1 MKPRPIYPL
10 FVLLLLTAVFS
21 CKKDHNTA
29 GGSISAPVNVYVL
42 GVQDGEVLY
51 WKNGAA
57 STIPSSSGFLYNF
70 GATALTT
77 AGNNVYIA
85 GFQPGSTGNNIYTV
99 VPTYWLN
106 GAPTTL
112 PDSTGSVVG
121 GSAAA
126 VAVSGSD
133 VYLAGIRGYD
143 GDTSHVPYT
152 TETAAYPI
160 TGGVATVWKNGKPA
174 SLPDLGSVG
183 LVDSGKY
190 AARFYSDYVSGIHVS
205 GTNVYVSGGSY
216 YTVAHARYWVNG
228 NPVDLTGNL
237 YYVGGDGTDGTPTS
251 TSIYASGSDVYVSG
265 FQSTTIGNPLAI
277 YWKNGSPLFLSTDS
291 LQGSMANA
299 VVVSGTDVYIAGW
312 QNIGNYSRAIL
323 WKNGIA
329 DTLTSG
335 NTSSAATS
343 LFVNGNDVYVAGYT
357 WMIGGHYIATYWK
370 NGVPVSL
377 SDGTQNAIAYSI
389 SVQMID

>member
-1 MKPRPIYPL
+1 MRPRPTCPTYSL
-10 FVLLLLTAVFS
+10 FVLLLLTALFS
-21 CKKDHNTA
+21 CKKEHHTA
-29 GGSISAPVNVYVL
+29 PGSTEAPANVYVL

-51 WKNGAA
+51 WKNGVA
-57 STIPSSSGFLYNF
+57 STIPSSSGFSYNF
-70 GATALTT
+70 AANALTT
-77 AGNNVYIA
+77 AGDNVYIA
-85 GFQPGSTGNNIYTV
+85 GFQPGSTGNDLYRTV
-99 VPTYWLN
+99 PSYWLN
-106 GAPTTL
+106 GAATTL
-112 PDSTGSVVG
+112 PDSTGSVAG
-121 GSAAA
+121 GSAAG

-160 TGGVATVWKNGKPA
+160 TGGVATVWKNGKPV
-174 SLPDLGSVG
+174 SLPDFGSVG
-183 LVDSGKY
+183 LVDSAKY
-190 AARFYSDYVSGIHVS
+190 AARFYSDYTSGIYVT

-216 YTVAHARYWVNG
+216 YTLAHARYWENG

-237 YYVGGDGTDGTPTS
+237 YYMSGDGNYGTPTT

-265 FQSTTIGNPLAI
+265 FQSTTIGNPVAI

-299 VVVSGTDVYIAGW
+299 VVVSGTDVYVAGW
-312 QNIGNYSRAIL
+312 QNIGNYSRAML

-335 NTSSAATS
+335 NTSSTGTS
-343 LFVNGNDVYVAGYT
+343 LFVSGSDVYVAGYT
-357 WMIGGHYIATYWK
+357 WMLGGHYIATYWK
-370 NGVPVSL
+370 NGAPVSL

-389 SVQMID
+389 SVQ